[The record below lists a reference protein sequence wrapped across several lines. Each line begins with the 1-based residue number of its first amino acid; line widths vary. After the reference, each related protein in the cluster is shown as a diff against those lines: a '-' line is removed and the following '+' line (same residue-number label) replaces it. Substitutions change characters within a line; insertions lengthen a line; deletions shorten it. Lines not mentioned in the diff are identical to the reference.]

1 MSEDDTRQSIID
13 EEHLKLLS
21 LGYMVS
27 AGITAFFSLFGLMYV
42 FMGIMMSSFFSHM
55 SETAANAGEQP
66 PAFIGLVFAC
76 IGLAIF
82 LCMIAMAVAKFLV
95 ARYIKRRKSRIFCMV
110 VAGISCLEIPYGT
123 FLGILTFV
131 VLERASVARLF
142 SSETAS

>member
-42 FMGIMMSSFFSHM
+42 IMGIMMSSFFSHM

-66 PAFIGLVFAC
+66 PAFIGLVFAF

-82 LCMIAMAVAKFLV
+82 LCMIAMAAAKFLV

-142 SSETAS
+142 GSKAVS

>member
-1 MSEDDTRQSIID
+1 MFEEDIRQSIID

-42 FMGIMMSSFFSHM
+42 FMGIMMGSFFSHM
-55 SETAANAGEQP
+55 AETAAKAGEQP
-66 PAFIGLVFAC
+66 PAFIGWVFAC

-95 ARYIKRRKSRIFCMV
+95 ARCIKRRRSRIFCMV

-131 VLERASVARLF
+131 VLERTSVARLF
-142 SSETAS
+142 NSETAS

>member
-1 MSEDDTRQSIID
+1 MPEEDIRQSIID

-27 AGITAFFSLFGLMYV
+27 AGVTAFFSFFALIYV
-42 FMGIMMSSFFSHM
+42 FIGIMMTKAFPQAS
-55 SETAANAGEQP
+55 ANASAQP

-82 LCMIAMAVAKFLV
+82 LCMIAMAAAKFRV
-95 ARYIKRRKSRIFCMV
+95 ARCIKRRRSRIFCMV

-142 SSETAS
+142 GSETTS

>member
-1 MSEDDTRQSIID
+1 MSKEDISQSIID

-27 AGITAFFSLFGLMYV
+27 AGITAFFSLFGLLYV
-42 FMGIMMSSFFSHM
+42 FMGIMIGSFFSHIP
-55 SETAANAGEQP
+55 ETASNAGSQP
-66 PAFIGLVFAC
+66 PAFVGLVFAC

-82 LCMIAMAVAKFLV
+82 LCMIAMAAAKFLV
-95 ARYIKRRKSRIFCMV
+95 ARYIKRRKARIFCMV

-142 SSETAS
+142 GSKAAS

>member
-1 MSEDDTRQSIID
+1 MSKEDIHQSIID

-42 FMGIMMSSFFSHM
+42 FMGMMMSSFFFHM

-95 ARYIKRRKSRIFCMV
+95 ARYIKRRRSRIFCMI

-123 FLGILTFV
+123 LLGVLTLI
-131 VLERASVARLF
+131 VLGRPSVTELF
-142 SSETAS
+142 SSRTPS